1 MTERTPEK
9 GTVTVTV
16 PKPWREALPLTR
28 RMMLGGLG
36 CACCAG
42 FAGTAEA
49 RIRPADMRPLIGPGY
64 RPVDKDEKGMWQQY
78 ERVEEEVA
86 GSNLLVRDPALTA
99 YLGGVAERVGG
110 PAAKDLRVYLA
121 HIPEFNAFM
130 TPTGFMVVFSG
141 LLLRMRDEAQL
152 AGVIAHE
159 AGHFLRRHQV
169 RMWRDLK
176 RKTAAMNFLGMAAG
190 LGYGA
195 TGIYA
200 GDLVRLVYL
209 GGILSIF
216 SYSREL
222 EAEADAMGLRQIAET
237 GYDPNAMPET
247 WQQLIGEIEASAA
260 MRRKR
265 PKRGYSLLATHPAPE
280 QRMVDLRASAR
291 EVTTPR
297 GTERARERYLR
308 ALGAH
313 RKTFLDDQVK
323 LNDPGASLYILR
335 NLAKDDWNGLLRFY
349 EGEVWRLRGAKGDD
363 ALAGASYAAAVGY
376 PDAPPEAWR
385 AHGYQLLKEGRR
397 DEGQAALKRY
407 LAAAPSA
414 PDAAMV
420 RHTLGQ

>member
-1 MTERTPEK
+1 
-9 GTVTVTV
+9 VNS
-16 PKPWREALPLTR
+16 WHDALPLTR
-28 RMMLGGLG
+28 RMMLGGIG

-42 FAGTAEA
+42 LAGTAEA
-49 RIRPADMRPLIGPGY
+49 RIRPADMKPLVGPGY
-64 RPVDKDEKGMWQQY
+64 RPTDKDELGMWQQY
-78 ERVEEEVA
+78 QRVEEEVA
-86 GSNLLVRDPALTA
+86 GSNLLVRDAGLTA
-99 YLGGVAERVGG
+99 YLGEVAERVGG

-130 TPTGFMVVFSG
+130 TPTGFMVVFTG

-200 GDLVRLVYL
+200 GQLVQLAQL

-216 SYSREL
+216 AYNREL
-222 EAEADAMGLRQIAET
+222 EAEADAMGLRQIAAT
-237 GYDPNAMPET
+237 GYDPMAMPET
-247 WQQLIGEIEASAA
+247 WQQLIEEVKASAG
-260 MRRKR
+260 MRHKR
-265 PKRGYSLLATHPAPE
+265 AKRGYSLLATHPAPE
-280 QRMVDLRASAR
+280 QRMIDLRVSAR
-291 EVTTPR
+291 EVTTPH
-297 GTERARERYLR
+297 GTERARERYLKM
-308 ALGAH
+308 LGAH

-323 LNDPGASLYILR
+323 MNDPGASLYIIR
-335 NLAKDDWNGLLRFY
+335 TLAKDGWSGLLHYY
-349 EGEVWRLRGAKGDD
+349 EGEVWRLRGQRGDD
-363 ALAGASYAAAVGY
+363 ALADRSYAAAIAY
-376 PDAPPEAWR
+376 TDAPPEAWR

-397 DEGQAALKRY
+397 DEGEAALRRY
-407 LAAAPSA
+407 LALAPQA

-420 RHTLGQ
+420 RHSLGQ